1 MPHIIKA
8 VKDSPARALSV
19 CGITTRYLSFEEDVR
34 VCSKAGMNG
43 ISLWWDKIKAY
54 GAVRGAK
61 VLRDAP
67 LAPVSVVGLPCM
79 LTAGEQQNRQVFDL
93 LRGALDDCA
102 TLGVGVMG
110 VVPGNHE
117 GRTREQMDEATV
129 DVLVRLGEEAR
140 QRGVTLALEPVHE
153 PYLDYLNTLFDAER
167 IVTAVNSASVGI
179 LFDVWHLCHE
189 PELDRRIEATASRIA
204 LVHFSDWREPTR
216 YHDDRLLP
224 GEGVLPLKSI
234 LTKLHQSGYR
244 GYFDVEVFSEEV
256 WRADPLQ
263 NLKKCRAFFD
273 SVWAGQA

>member
-1 MPHIIKA
+1 MPHIINA
-8 VKDSPARALSV
+8 VAGSPARALSV

-34 VCSKAGMNG
+34 VCSEAGMNG
-43 ISLWWDKIKAY
+43 ISLWWDKIKAC
-54 GAVRGAK
+54 GVDRGAK

-67 LAPVSVVGLPCM
+67 LAPVSMVGLPCM
-79 LTAGEQQNRQVFDL
+79 LTAEGRQDRQVFDL

-110 VVPGNHE
+110 VVPGNHQ

-153 PYLDYLNTLFDAER
+153 PYLDYLNTLVDAER
-167 IVTAVNSASVGI
+167 IVKVVNSTAVGI
-179 LFDVWHLCHE
+179 LFDAWHLCHE
-189 PELDRRIEATASRIA
+189 PELDRRIEETASRIA

-216 YHDDRLLP
+216 CHDDRLLP

-263 NLKKCRAFFD
+263 NLNKCRAFFD
-273 SVWAGQA
+273 SVWAGKA